1 MESIILRVHSVI
13 DVITNSSSE
22 IYVEAT
28 QHTIKNVKE
37 LVDNLFKLTGSTIKC
52 DDVFDISLKN
62 LRDTEDE
69 DEDEDEDE
77 YAQVDL
83 VVTPKEGVGSEEA
96 KIAARILSSLTSI
109 FSIESAY
116 NG

>member
-28 QHTIKNVKE
+28 ANTVKNVKE

-52 DDVFDISLKN
+52 DDVFDIALKN
-62 LRDTEDE
+62 LNGEED
-69 DEDEDEDE
+69 DDDSDDYNE
-77 YAQVDL
+77 YPQVDL